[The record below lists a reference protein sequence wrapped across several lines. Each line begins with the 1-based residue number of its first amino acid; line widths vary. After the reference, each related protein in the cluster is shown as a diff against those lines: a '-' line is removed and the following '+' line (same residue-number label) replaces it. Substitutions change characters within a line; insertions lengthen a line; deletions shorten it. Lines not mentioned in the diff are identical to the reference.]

1 MLRTLIIHSLV
12 PNYKILE
19 FQNATFGQ
27 DADDDDYEVWFRNT
41 YYAGMVQQLMHHTLN
56 AWDDCLPNME
66 RITCD
71 EGKENAMLNHVEIFR
86 SLGSPLSAE
95 FRHQNF
101 CNQFKI
107 ELGGDPVLFPTEAN
121 QFSAVV
127 DKVMVG
133 TTADMCRLAD
143 EAIKAVYIPSES
155 RRSDALLPK
164 NHMQTEFGI
173 KLRLTTLNFYANRE
187 KTSGVLSSVR
197 VGTGCCVCMLFL
209 IEKKLDKREISQKT
223 FIRS

>member
-56 AWDDCLPNME
+56 AWDDCLPDLESIDDDDDQEKVMF
-66 RITCD
+66 
-71 EGKENAMLNHVEIFR
+71 KYVQIFR
-86 SLGSPLSAE
+86 PLPSPMQIE
-95 FRHQNF
+95 FAHQNF
-101 CNQFKI
+101 YNRFKM
-107 ELGGDPVLFPTEAN
+107 ELGGDPILFPAEPN

-133 TTADMCRLAD
+133 STVEMRRLAD
-143 EAIKAVYIPSES
+143 EAMKVVYMPSES
-155 RRSDALLPK
+155 HRLQASLPK
-164 NHMQTEFGI
+164 NHVQPQFDI
-173 KLRLTTLNFYANRE
+173 NLRLTTLNFYENRE
-187 KTSGVLSSVR
+187 KTSGV
-197 VGTGCCVCMLFL
+197 C
-209 IEKKLDKREISQKT
+209 
-223 FIRS
+223 